1 MNIYAV
7 RTSEKW
13 LDLYKSNLPPKV
25 TVTTITRKVDAY
37 ECYTI
42 RAVKATGKYWT
53 TIRYLNI
60 KLGGFNVKIGSSK
73 KLPTR
78 LVNSLKED
86 N

>member
-37 ECYTI
+37 ETYTI
-42 RAVKATGKYWT
+42 KAIKATGKYWYT
-53 TIRYLNI
+53 VPYHRF
-60 KLGGFNVKIGSSK
+60 GGLCVKVGAYK
-73 KLPTR
+73 RVPTR

-86 N
+86 HP